1 MTNRVHGME
10 RIPQHRP
17 DQPKDGVLAKTYG
30 CCQVEKGGKER
41 LGTSRVPTEDTL
53 ESMGEVGVEILD
65 GNVVSEVTV
74 GGRESG
80 RT

>member
-1 MTNRVHGME
+1 ME
-10 RIPQHRP
+10 QIPQHRP
-17 DQPKDGVLAKTYG
+17 NQPKDGLPAKIHACY
-30 CCQVEKGGKER
+30 QVERGGQER
-41 LGTSRVPTEDTL
+41 LRTTSSVPTEDTL

-80 RT
+80 RTWD

>member
-1 MTNRVHGME
+1 ME
-10 RIPQHRP
+10 QIPQHRP
-17 DQPKDGVLAKTYG
+17 DRPKDGVLAKTYA
-30 CCQVEKGGKER
+30 CCQLERGGKER
-41 LGTSRVPTEDTL
+41 LGTSSVPTEDTL

>member
-1 MTNRVHGME
+1 ME
-10 RIPQHRP
+10 QILQHMP
-17 DQPKDGVLAKTYG
+17 DQQKDGVLAKMDA
-30 CCQVEKGGKER
+30 CHQVERGGKEQ
-41 LGTSRVPTEDTL
+41 LGTSGVPTEDPL

>member
-1 MTNRVHGME
+1 ME
-10 RIPQHRP
+10 QIPQHRS
-17 DQPKDGVLAKTYG
+17 DQPKDGVLAKMYA
-30 CCQVEKGGKER
+30 CCQVERGGEER
-41 LGTSRVPTEDTL
+41 LGTSSVPTEDTL

>member
-1 MTNRVHGME
+1 ME
-10 RIPQHRP
+10 QIPQHRS
-17 DQPKDGVLAKTYG
+17 DQPKDGVLAKMYA
-30 CCQVEKGGKER
+30 CCQVERGGEER
-41 LGTSRVPTEDTL
+41 LGTSSVPTEDTL

-80 RT
+80 KT

>member
-1 MTNRVHGME
+1 ME
-10 RIPQHRP
+10 QIPQHRP
-17 DQPKDGVLAKTYG
+17 DQPKDGALAKMYA
-30 CCQVEKGGKER
+30 CCQVERDEHER
-41 LGTSRVPTEDTL
+41 IGTSSVPTEDTL
-53 ESMGEVGVEILD
+53 ESIGEVGVEILD